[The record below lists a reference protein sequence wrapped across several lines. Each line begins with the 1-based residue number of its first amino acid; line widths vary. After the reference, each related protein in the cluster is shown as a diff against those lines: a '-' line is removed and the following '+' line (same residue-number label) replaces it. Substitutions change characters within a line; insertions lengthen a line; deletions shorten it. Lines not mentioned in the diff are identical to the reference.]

1 MINVSLDKS
10 CAPPLDI
17 NLESVQNDNNIL
29 DDIKSKLENVI
40 NDIISKKDEN
50 NIIIQLSDIILQID
64 NKRNISINNN
74 NIVEKKTENYDNG
87 KYEGEFINGK
97 KNGKG
102 IFYFNNGNIYDGEW
116 KDGKED
122 GKGTFLFG
130 RMEQNI

>member
-50 NIIIQLSDIILQID
+50 NIIIQLSDKILKID

-87 KYEGEFINGK
+87 
-97 KNGKG
+97 
-102 IFYFNNGNIYDGEW
+102 
-116 KDGKED
+116 
-122 GKGTFLFG
+122 
-130 RMEQNI
+130 